1 MGPQVFR
8 RCSLIGLQVGTI
20 IFSLC
25 ASPLADTSGWNAYI
39 GTSSMSLAH
48 AERPEAADPYELLD
62 QIGQAV
68 QVIEEEYYEPA
79 DQRKMLEGALEGM
92 LSGLDPHSSYF
103 SREDRKIFEG
113 STAGRFGGIG
123 VEVEFSEGE
132 IVIIAPIEGSPADRA
147 GIRPGDRIVALEGQP
162 LRGVKP
168 QDVVR
173 LMRGKLGTQLTLSII
188 AKKDGTLRD
197 VRVTREE
204 IEVASVRS
212 QLMKGRIAYF
222 RIKAFQEGT
231 HQEFLDELGKLRQ
244 QAGDLNGL
252 ILDLRN
258 NPGGLVREATGVAD
272 EFLTGG
278 MIYSTRHRGK
288 ILRSATARVSGA
300 YRRGPL
306 IVLINE
312 YSASAAELVAG
323 ALKDR
328 SRAQVIGARSFGKG
342 SVQTVLRLGHGGALK
357 LTTALYYTPSGE
369 TTQAQGVTPHLQVDP
384 GYIEGRE
391 VLKESDLEG
400 HLKDE
405 SRTETAKAP
414 QPENKRGALPS
425 NDELHLGVA
434 RSIPED
440 PSDSA
445 DRALRKAYLLLT
457 GSKKKKQSLL
467 PNRRSSP
474 NTKN

>member
-1 MGPQVFR
+1 MRSLFFR
-8 RCSLIGLQVGTI
+8 RCSLTGLQVSL
-20 IFSLC
+20 FCVSLC
-25 ASPLADTSGWNAYI
+25 ASPLSATSGWTAYI
-39 GTSSMSLAH
+39 GSLGVMSAQ
-48 AERPEAADPYELLD
+48 AERPQAADPYELLD

-79 DQRKMLEGALEGM
+79 DQGKMLEGALQGM

-123 VEVEFSEGE
+123 VEVEFSDGE

-147 GIRPGDRIVALEGQP
+147 AIQPGDRIVALDGKP

-173 LMRGKLGTQLTLSII
+173 LMRGKLGTKLTLSII
-188 AKKDGTLRD
+188 NKKDGALRD
-197 VRVTREE
+197 VQVVREE

-212 QLMKGRIAYF
+212 QLMLGGIAYF

-231 HQEFLDELGKLRQ
+231 HQEFLDALGEMRQ
-244 QAGDLNGL
+244 QAGELHGI

-278 MIYSTRHRGK
+278 MIYSTRHRGR
-288 ILRSATARVSGA
+288 ILRSATAHVSGA

-328 SRAQVIGARSFGKG
+328 GRAQVIGARSFGKG
-342 SVQTVLRLGHGGALK
+342 SVQTVLNLGHGGALK

-369 TTQAQGVTPHLQVDP
+369 TTQAQGVTPHLEINP
-384 GYIEGRE
+384 GYVEGRE
-391 VLKESDLEG
+391 VLKESDLDG

-405 SRTETAKAP
+405 SQETTSDSEHGA
-414 QPENKRGALPS
+414 KRGALPS

-440 PSDSA
+440 PSKSA
-445 DRALRKAYLLLT
+445 DRALRKAYLLLS
-457 GSKKKKQSLL
+457 GEKSAKKSLL
-467 PNRRSSP
+467 PNRRTQGTGGS
-474 NTKN
+474 